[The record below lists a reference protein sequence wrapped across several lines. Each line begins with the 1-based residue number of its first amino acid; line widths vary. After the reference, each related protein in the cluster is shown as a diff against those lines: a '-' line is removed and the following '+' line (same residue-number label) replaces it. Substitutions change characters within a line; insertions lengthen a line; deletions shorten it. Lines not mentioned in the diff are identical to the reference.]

1 MAINLCGAGGRPYR
15 PCSGRRGAF
24 DGPVFRYFVRH
35 NHSAMESWRV
45 HFGIA
50 DRADAVRSVRRIPER
65 SSAGKWRVCRHV
77 RPHDFLN
84 DDFAL
89 SHSRDRKKLPGE
101 GRLMRNLL
109 TIVCSVTIL
118 VTAAAP
124 SLAECP
130 GNPDAIGTARVITV
144 DPTKQRRIGTMQY
157 PDTLPLKDHEVMLT
171 FDDGPL
177 PPYTNTVLE
186 TLAAECVKATFFI
199 VGSMANDS
207 PELVQR
213 VYSEGHTIGTH
224 TQTHAHIAQLSFDEA
239 KQEIEDGIASTK
251 AALSDS
257 QTLAPFFRPPF
268 LEMTPR
274 IANYLASNRIMLWGI
289 DLQADDWLLITA
301 DEIVARVL
309 KRIERPRK
317 GVLLLH
323 DIQPPTAKAL
333 PKLLKE
339 LKQRGYR
346 IVHAVP
352 AGSRQG
358 VA

>member
-1 MAINLCGAGGRPYR
+1 
-15 PCSGRRGAF
+15 
-24 DGPVFRYFVRH
+24 
-35 NHSAMESWRV
+35 
-45 HFGIA
+45 
-50 DRADAVRSVRRIPER
+50 
-65 SSAGKWRVCRHV
+65 
-77 RPHDFLN
+77 
-84 DDFAL
+84 
-89 SHSRDRKKLPGE
+89 
-101 GRLMRNLL
+101 MRNLL

-118 VTAAAP
+118 VTAAPP

-157 PDTLPLKDHEVMLT
+157 PDTLPLKDHEVVLT

-352 AGSRQG
+352 AGSKQG
-358 VA
+358 VAVD